1 MSTESQT
8 KNQAAGDTTQ
18 FGQHAHSWWDSNGPL
33 RTLHAIN
40 PARLEYIDE
49 RCRLAGKR
57 VLDLGC
63 GGGLLCEA
71 MAARGAHVTGADV
84 ASELIDIGRDHARQ
98 QSLNIDY
105 IHGSSGDLLIAGE
118 DCFDIIVCLEMLEHV
133 DDPGTIISDCAR
145 LLKSGGDLV
154 LSTLNRTLTAYL
166 LAVVGAEYI
175 TGLVP
180 RGTHDYELFIQPAEL
195 AACCRQN
202 GLEVCD
208 ISGLTYLPG
217 LNKACIS
224 QSTAINYLLH
234 ARRSP

>member
-1 MSTESQT
+1 MAAKSQT
-8 KNQAAGDTTQ
+8 TNQDTAQ
-18 FGQHAHSWWDSNGPL
+18 FGQHAHRWWDSSGPL

-63 GGGLLCEA
+63 GGGLLGEA

-84 ASELIDIGRDHARQ
+84 AGELIDIARDHARQ

-105 IHGSSGDLLIAGE
+105 IHGSSTELLAAGE
-118 DCFDIIVCLEMLEHV
+118 AQFDVVVCLEMLEHV
-133 DDPGTIISDCAR
+133 DDPGAIVTDCAR

-154 LSTLNRTLTAYL
+154 LSTLNRTPAAYL
-166 LAVVGAEYI
+166 LAIVGAEYI

-180 RGTHDYELFIQPAEL
+180 RGTHDYGLFIQPAEL

-202 GLEVCD
+202 GLEVRN
-208 ISGLTYLPG
+208 ISGLSYLPG
-217 LNKACIS
+217 LNKAYIS
-224 QSTAINYLLH
+224 QSTAVNYLLH
-234 ARRSP
+234 ASRSA